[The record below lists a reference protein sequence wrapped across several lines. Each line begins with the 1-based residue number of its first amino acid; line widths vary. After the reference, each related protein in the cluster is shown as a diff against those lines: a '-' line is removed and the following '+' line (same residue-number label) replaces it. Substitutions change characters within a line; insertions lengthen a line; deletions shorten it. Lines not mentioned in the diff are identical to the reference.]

1 MTRLNVS
8 RSTLLSGVK
17 GVTGTW
23 MIPRGSAAKGLRSD
37 IGSDSSYHFSMQH
50 VLAARASDLIRHRL
64 LVLAS
69 SRLERHDLL
78 RLGAQPV
85 DADFD
90 HVAGPQIFRLHLAA
104 DADARGRAGGDHVAR
119 LQHEELRAIPN
130 DMLAVEDHVAGVAIL
145 ALLAV
150 DVRPYSEV
158 LRVLDFVLGDEPG
171 PERAEGLGALA
182 LGEGLPMLQLE
193 RALRHVVAQAIAGD
207 DVHGFFLREIT
218 RALADHDDEFAL
230 VIELAGVLR
239 DHGVVVR
246 PTDAARRL
254 VEDDRLLRNRVTALG
269 GVIGIIEADREEIV
283 HMADAG
289 AEPRLAGDGFE
300 PLEISLPDLGEAAG
314 GQHGAVDIRHDA
326 RQVPYFA
333 VGVDDAGLL
342 AAGRAIAD
350 EFHVNS
356 SPSGVCFGV
365 RLKGG
370 SERIMRW
377 RRGRGQGSGRHASSP
392 VFFAAPGTPY
402 FLPAIA
408 GHFFSPSK
416 NARGRSAER
425 RILIQSTPC

>member
-50 VLAARASDLIRHRL
+50 VLAARAARL
-64 LVLAS
+64 TKFKCAARQA

-78 RLGAQPV
+78 RLSAQPV
-85 DADFD
+85 DAEFD

-119 LQHEELRAIPN
+119 LEHEELRAIPN

-158 LRVLDFVLGDEPG
+158 LRVLDFVLADEPG

-182 LGEGLPMLQLE
+182 LGEGLPMFQLE

-207 DVHGFFLREIT
+207 DVHGFFLRQIA
-218 RALADHDDEFAL
+218 RALADHDDELAL
-230 VIELAGVLR
+230 VIELGRVLR

-254 VEDDRLLRNRVTALG
+254 VEDDRLLRNRVAALG
-269 GVIGIIEADREEIV
+269 GVIGIIEPDREVIA

-289 AEPRLAGDGFE
+289 AEPRLAGDGLE
-300 PLEISLPDLGEAAG
+300 PLEIGLFDLGEAAG

-326 RQVPYFA
+326 RQVPDFA

-350 EFHVNS
+350 EFHVGS
-356 SPSGVCFGV
+356 SPSGVYFGAG
-365 RLKGG
+365 LKGG

-377 RRGRGQGSGRHASSP
+377 RRGRGQGGASTQESSP
-392 VFFAAPGTPY
+392 VFFAAPAFALQASAG
-402 FLPAIA
+402 LPELSHLATC
-408 GHFFSPSK
+408 GQPSLK
-416 NARGRSAER
+416 TLG
-425 RILIQSTPC
+425 